1 MILFPLFI
9 NTSVDWKKFDRAADS
24 TVSMVVRWFHSWTFS
39 AHGSVDEQWKAFITL
54 KCVIV
59 LIHQRLSL
67 RGKTLRKNNKDDV
80 QCPNN
85 RLCEACLNCS
95 WTLWDL
101 TRWRNYENPVPGR
114 QTGDHLCYT
123 SWGAVTVN
131 HHSVWSPPPHHLLW
145 SHCGSFGSFPA
156 ATMKRGFCLWYI
168 SYQGETRTS
177 SSAWDCKTCSSRIV
191 WQPSFAAP
199 LSRCL
204 IEVCDKSNTIVCVCI
219 WACVIYSM
227 GFYLEVSKDKTC
239 IF

>member
-131 HHSVWSPPPHHLLW
+131 HHSVWSPPP
-145 SHCGSFGSFPA
+145 
-156 ATMKRGFCLWYI
+156 TT
-168 SYQGETRTS
+168 SYGVT
-177 SSAWDCKTCSSRIV
+177 AV
-191 WQPSFAAP
+191 A
-199 LSRCL
+199 
-204 IEVCDKSNTIVCVCI
+204 
-219 WACVIYSM
+219 
-227 GFYLEVSKDKTC
+227 LEVFLQRRWSAASVYDISHTKVRRGPQAVPEIAKHAAAELYGSRALQRLSAGA
-239 IF
+239 